1 MSTYAGYGAG
11 SYGAMGGTI
20 TFDWVPEPY
29 VLADELFSIAG
40 ALEDTAS
47 PILLSREVA
56 KGDVRDRFVTKTS
69 PDGAAW
75 APWARD
81 YPESRSLLIRYRVL
95 EGVATSDK
103 AYEVTTDSLFFDF
116 GALPFYGVF
125 HEFGAERS
133 AGATSETGA
142 STKEFL
148 QRAKALGLEVVG
160 DLSGIGVN
168 TLPARPF
175 AGLSFE
181 AELRIVEIFDQ
192 WFQGAISLGVSP
204 KGKMFARHSKR
215 GPSGRFV

>member
-11 SYGAMGGTI
+11 AYGAMGGTI

-29 VLADELFSIAG
+29 VLADELFKIAG

-56 KGDVRDRFVTKTS
+56 KGDVRDRFMSKTT

-81 YPESRSLLIRYRVL
+81 YPDSESILIRTHAL
-95 EGVATSDK
+95 MDAATGDA
-103 AYEVTTDSLFFDF
+103 AYNVTTDALFFDF

-133 AGATSETGA
+133 AGATADTGA

-148 QRAKALGLEVVG
+148 KRAKALGLEVVG

-192 WFQGAISLGVSP
+192 WFQGAIALGTSS
-204 KGKMFARHSKR
+204 KGKVFARHAKR
-215 GPSGRFV
+215 GPGGRFV